1 MATFV
6 ETRDIPIG
14 DLKAHPQN
22 PNRGSVK
29 DIAES
34 LEEFGQFRSIVALP
48 DGTILAGHHVW
59 EAAKKVGLETIRVDV
74 VDADDKE
81 AMKIMLADNR
91 LADLGLGPDL
101 DLLLDALSSL
111 DGDMSA
117 TGYDT
122 EYLKML
128 EEATAGAPPI
138 EDLEDEVGPAPE
150 EEYFRRVTLTL
161 DPTVVTRWE
170 EYRKDYENDNEAFLS
185 FASAA
190 LGIESAEFEN
200 EEADEDAEVP
210 A

>member
-1 MATFV
+1 MAAFV
-6 ETRDIPIG
+6 ETKDIPVN
-14 DLKAHPQN
+14 DLKAHPKN
-22 PNRGSVK
+22 PNRGSIK

-74 VDADDKE
+74 VDADEHE

-101 DLLLDALSSL
+101 DLLLDALTDL
-111 DGDMSA
+111 GGDMTA
-117 TGYDT
+117 TGYDE

-138 EDLEDEVGPAPE
+138 EDLEDETGPAPDN
-150 EEYFRRVTLTL
+150 EYYRRLTLTL
-161 DPTVVTRWE
+161 DPTTVTRWE
-170 EYRKDYENDNEAFLS
+170 GFREGFPDDNTAML
-185 FASAA
+185 A
-190 LGIESAEFEN
+190 LFGTDEPTEMGLE
-200 EEADEDAEVP
+200 EDAEVS